1 MTETGPG
8 PGVDAELV
16 REVVAGSHDALAAL
30 YDRHA
35 DAVFAA
41 ACRLTSDRGM
51 AEEVVQETFLALWD
65 RAETFDP
72 SIGSLGAWLH
82 TIARNRTVDRLRAA
96 GRRPNLVPLSAAAT
110 TGSAYA
116 GGDAADADALE
127 RVLAKGSIVAGAA
140 PPPSPEREAD
150 LAELRTAL
158 QTALAGMDEVERIVI
173 VMAYAED
180 LSQSEIAERLAWPLG
195 TVKTR
200 TRRALAHL
208 RQVLGSGIGPEYA
221 RYMAPVRSGGPDGT
235 NGIDT
240 D

>member
-1 MTETGPG
+1 MTETGPS

-72 SIGSLGAWLH
+72 TIGSLGAWLH
-82 TIARNRTVDRLRAA
+82 AIARNRTVDRLRAA
-96 GRRPNLVPLSAAAT
+96 GRRPNLVPLSAAAAS
-110 TGSAYA
+110 GPAYA
-116 GGDAADADALE
+116 GGDAADAEALE

-173 VMAYAED
+173 VMAYGDD

-208 RQVLGSGIGPEYA
+208 RQVFGSGVGPEYA
-221 RYMAPVRSGGPDGT
+221 RYMAPARSAGPDAT